1 MAVPFVRADLERA
14 SRELMRDGRWANAR
28 VERVTLGG
36 EVWTVKDFAPRAI
49 WVRNSVGR
57 FLCWR
62 ELRALDRLAGIAG
75 IPAEAFRLDAH
86 AIAARYL
93 PGTILGEVPAERAET
108 AFLRSYEALLG
119 AVHARGVVH
128 LDTGGGSNMLL
139 LDDGGPGLI
148 DFQAALFTE
157 RMPARLR
164 RLLEGIDLAG
174 LYKKWA
180 RWQPQSLGPRRREIV
195 ERMLRWRRLWVLRG
209 YLGVPRRPRPS
220 RRDVDASP

>member
-1 MAVPFVRADLERA
+1 MAASFTRADLARA
-14 SRELMRDGRWANAR
+14 ARELMRDGRWANAR
-28 VERVTLGG
+28 VERVSLDG
-36 EVWTVKDFAPRAI
+36 EEWTVKDFASRSF

-62 ELRALDRLAGIAG
+62 ELRALDRLAGVAG

-93 PGTILGEVPAERAET
+93 PGTVLAEVPAERAGT
-108 AFLRSYEALLG
+108 AFLQSYEALLA

-128 LDTGGGSNMLL
+128 LDTGGSRNMLL
-139 LDDGGPGLI
+139 LDDGRPGLI
-148 DFQAALFTE
+148 DFQAALFTD

-164 RLLEGIDLAG
+164 RLLEGIDMAG

-195 ERMLRWRRLWVLRG
+195 ERMLRWRRVWVLRG
-209 YLGVPRRPRPS
+209 YFGVKRRHRPDRRGLG
-220 RRDVDASP
+220 A